1 MANKAM
7 WDWMDKAEGR
17 KDSSHEN
24 MQKERKRQGYQ
35 EKAIKGKV
43 QQTKFEKKH
52 GWDAGMKKAVR
63 EDRKLGEYSR
73 KHI

>member
-24 MQKERKRQGYQ
+24 MQKERKSL
-35 EKAIKGKV
+35 V
-43 QQTKFEKKH
+43 
-52 GWDAGMKKAVR
+52 
-63 EDRKLGEYSR
+63 
-73 KHI
+73 